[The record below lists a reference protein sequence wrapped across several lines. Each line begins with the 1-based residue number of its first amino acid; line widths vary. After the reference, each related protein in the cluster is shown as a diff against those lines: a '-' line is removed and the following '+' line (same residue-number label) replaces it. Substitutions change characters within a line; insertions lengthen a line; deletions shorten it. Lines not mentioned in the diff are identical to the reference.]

1 MRRSTEKE
9 KEKSV
14 GRECFSSS
22 FFRVEVSAR
31 FYFLF
36 RTSGDS
42 QKPISCFREKTK
54 KVTSRLKENF
64 SLLFFFNNFHA
75 LLFFLSTSFH
85 RQAFFF
91 FSSSARYLQ
100 ECGAFDV
107 VTVGKR
113 WNHKGKKWRG
123 FHRLFLPFSLL
134 FLII

>member
-1 MRRSTEKE
+1 VLVVNVFLLLFFVWKFPRASISFLGHQEIR
-9 KEKSV
+9 KSQSAV
-14 GRECFSSS
+14 FVKRQKSNITPKRKLFSS
-22 FFRVEVSAR
+22 
-31 FYFLF
+31 
-36 RTSGDS
+36 
-42 QKPISCFREKTK
+42 
-54 KVTSRLKENF
+54 
-64 SLLFFFNNFHA
+64 FFNNFHA
-75 LLFFLSTSFH
+75 LLFFLSTYFH